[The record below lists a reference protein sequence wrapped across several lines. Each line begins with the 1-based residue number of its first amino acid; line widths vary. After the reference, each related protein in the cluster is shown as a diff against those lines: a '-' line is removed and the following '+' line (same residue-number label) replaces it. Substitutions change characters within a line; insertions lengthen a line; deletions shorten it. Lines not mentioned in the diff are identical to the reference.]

1 MNKFPDKTLKK
12 SNQNVVSTN
21 NSKLDKLKETNILNK
36 EKSILINLS
45 NALKSEIKEKTKNYK
60 EMFLNKSIPN
70 KPSEVKKA
78 LTSKENKT
86 TLTKNINIL
95 LKKEESKE
103 EGKSYIIKEY
113 FSFEKDKFL
122 ELTNEEKQIYG
133 NRELK
138 QNYQKMKLIGK

>member
-12 SNQNVVSTN
+12 SNQNVVSTH

-60 EMFLNKSIPN
+60 DLFLNKSIPN

-86 TLTKNINIL
+86 AFTKKNINLI

-103 EGKSYIIKEY
+103 EGKS
-113 FSFEKDKFL
+113 D
-122 ELTNEEKQIYG
+122 
-133 NRELK
+133 
-138 QNYQKMKLIGK
+138 LI